1 MEARE
6 YPTRMQ
12 AVQTPIIPT
21 VAALIRDHPGTISL
35 GQGVVSYG
43 PPPEA
48 IDGIGAFLA
57 DPENHKYKPVQGIPL
72 LIEALAAKLRS
83 ENDIDLGSSAAVGR
97 TVVVT
102 AGANLAFVNAL
113 FAVTGLGDEVIVQT
127 PYYFNHEMAI
137 TMAGCR
143 PVPVD
148 TDDHYRLRPD
158 AIRRAITS
166 STRAVVTISPN
177 NPSGAVYGEPA
188 LREVNEICR
197 RHGLYHINDEAYE
210 YFTYGDARHFS
221 PGSIEGS
228 AGHTISLFSLSKAYG
243 FASWRV
249 GYMVIPEHLFD
260 SVQKIQDTLLICAPV
275 ISQYAALGA
284 LQAGREYCRSKLA
297 SIAAVRE
304 HVLEELAGIRDVCTV
319 PAAEGA
325 FYVLL
330 RVDSALDPMD
340 LVERLVKEFG
350 VAVIPG
356 TTFGLTEGCYLR
368 VSYGAL
374 TESTAA
380 EGVRRLVRGLRSL
393 AGAAGPLA

>member
-1 MEARE
+1 MEARH

-43 PPPEA
+43 PPPQA

-57 DPENHKYKPVQGIPL
+57 DPENHKYRPVQGIPL
-72 LIEALAAKLRS
+72 LVEALAAKLRS
-83 ENDIDLGSSAAVGR
+83 ENGIDLGYSAAAGS

-113 FAVTGLGDEVIVQT
+113 LAVTGLGDEVIVQT

-148 TDDHYRLRPD
+148 TDDHYRLQPD

-210 YFTYGDARHFS
+210 YFTYGDACHFS

-243 FASWRV
+243 FASWRI

-284 LQAGREYCRSKLA
+284 LQVGREYCRSKLT

-304 HVLEELAGIRDVCTV
+304 HVLEELDSVRDVCTV

-330 RVDSALDPMD
+330 RVDTALHPMD

-374 TESTAA
+374 TEQTAA